1 MRPLPSAHLSTYT
14 DSKTIE
20 RILMKSDNPEFYY
33 NLSIFP
39 DLVETGQK

>member
-1 MRPLPSAHLSTYT
+1 MRQLLSAHLSTYT

-20 RILMKSDNPEFYY
+20 LILMKSDNPGFYY
-33 NLSIFP
+33 NLSIVP